1 MKTRIVSE
9 AISGQVAFIE
19 AVKGHQRVVVFVP
32 NDRIAVL
39 IEVMC
44 VNAGANCASVRW
56 LSGVGAI
63 RMFDA
68 CRSQDSSVL
77 VIRPEMILHNE
88 PVRAD
93 AVVWAD
99 DIPTPGTR
107 GHKVYEEACR
117 AVLPIHQRS
126 LTAVTLVKQ
135 FHYVI

>member
-1 MKTRIVSE
+1 MQTMIVSE
-9 AISGQVAFIE
+9 DISGQVAFIE
-19 AVKGHQRVVVFVP
+19 AVKRHRRVVVFVP

-44 VNAGANCASVRW
+44 VSADANCASVRW

-68 CRSQDSSVL
+68 CRYQDSVL
-77 VIRPEMILHNE
+77 VIRPEMIMRNE

-99 DIPTPGTR
+99 DIPTPGTH

-126 LTAVTLVKQ
+126 LTAVTLAKQ
-135 FHYVI
+135 YHYVI

>member
-1 MKTRIVSE
+1 MQTRIVSE

-19 AVKGHQRVVVFVP
+19 TVNLHRRVVVFVP

-44 VNAGANCASVRW
+44 VSAGANCASVRW
-56 LSGVGAI
+56 LSGAGAI

-68 CRSQDSSVL
+68 CRYQDSVL

-99 DIPTPGTR
+99 DIPAPGTR
-107 GHKVYEEACR
+107 GHRVYEEACR

-135 FHYVI
+135 YHYVI